1 LKDSIAKIL
10 VNFLNNQSNIEE
22 LEFLLDWIEDSNNYQ
37 TFQKYIS
44 VHHFSN
50 WAMNQ
55 SDQEKIINEIKNKI
69 KSQKQKKRVSSFRY
83 LKLTKYA
90 AIVLLSVGLG
100 YYLNQP
106 QIELKPI
113 EEVVPTK
120 VTLETSEGEQIIIEE
135 SSNELIEIE
144 GKVTAKRKSKTI
156 TYEKKLEAK
165 ELKYNTLNV
174 PYGKRFNVELSDGSV
189 VYLNSGTSIKFPV
202 QFMEGKDREI
212 EIEGEA
218 FFDVAHDEN
227 NTFRVRSNGAI
238 LEVYGTKFNFKN
250 FPEDPFS
257 EIILTEGSVGV
268 KSDLNDK
275 EMVRIKPSFKAKL
288 NKSGN
293 DVEVTQ
299 VNTKL
304 YTSWIDGRVVF
315 RNENIDNLIMK
326 LERLYNVSITN
337 NNQNLSNNFFN
348 ATIYVEN
355 ETIEDVLNYLKEV
368 YSIDYQV
375 VKNKIIIK

>member
-135 SSNELIEIE
+135 SSTELIEIE
-144 GKVTAKRKSKTI
+144 GKVIAKRKSKTI

-275 EMVRIKPSFKAKL
+275 EMVSIKPSFKAKL

>member
-135 SSNELIEIE
+135 SSTELIEIE
-144 GKVTAKRKSKTI
+144 GKVIAKRKSKTI

>member
-1 LKDSIAKIL
+1 MKDSIAKIL

-156 TYEKKLEAK
+156 TYEKNLEVK

-227 NTFRVRSNGAI
+227 STFRVRSNGAI

-337 NNQNLSNNFFN
+337 NNQKLSNNFFN

>member
-1 LKDSIAKIL
+1 MKDSISKIL

-135 SSNELIEIE
+135 SSTELIEIE
-144 GKVTAKRKSKTI
+144 GKVIAKRKSKTI

-355 ETIEDVLNYLKEV
+355 ETIEDVLNYLEEV

>member
-1 LKDSIAKIL
+1 MKDSIAKIL

-135 SSNELIEIE
+135 SSTELIEIE
-144 GKVTAKRKSKTI
+144 GKVIAKRKSKTI

>member
-156 TYEKKLEAK
+156 TYEKNLEVK

>member
-135 SSNELIEIE
+135 SSTELIEIE
-144 GKVTAKRKSKTI
+144 GKVIAKRKSKTI

-337 NNQNLSNNFFN
+337 NNQKLSNNFFN

>member
-1 LKDSIAKIL
+1 MKDSISKIL

-113 EEVVPTK
+113 EELVSTK

-135 SSNELIEIE
+135 SSTELIEIE
-144 GKVTAKRKSKTI
+144 GKVIAKRKSKTI

-355 ETIEDVLNYLKEV
+355 ETIEDVLNYLEEV

>member
-1 LKDSIAKIL
+1 MKDSIAKIL

-69 KSQKQKKRVSSFRY
+69 KSQKQKERVLSFRY

-135 SSNELIEIE
+135 SSTELIEIE
-144 GKVTAKRKSKTI
+144 GKVIAKRKSKTI

-174 PYGKRFNVELSDGSV
+174 PYGKRFNVKLSDGSV

-227 NTFRVRSNGAI
+227 NTFRVRSNRAI

-337 NNQNLSNNFFN
+337 NNKNLSSNFFN
-348 ATIYVEN
+348 ATIFIEN
-355 ETIEDVLNYLKEV
+355 DTIEDVLNYLKEV
-368 YSIDYQV
+368 YNINYQV
-375 VKNKIIIK
+375 VKNKIIIL

>member
-1 LKDSIAKIL
+1 MKHSINKKL
-10 VNFLNNQSNIEE
+10 VNFLNDQSNIEE
-22 LEFLLDWIEDSNNYQ
+22 LDFLLDWIEDSNNYE
-37 TFQKYIS
+37 TFQQFIS
-44 VHHFSN
+44 VHHFTNRS
-50 WAMNQ
+50 MNQ
-55 SDQEKIINEIKNKI
+55 ADQEKIIIEIKKKI
-69 KSQKQKKRVSSFRY
+69 KSQKQKEGVSSFKY

-106 QIELKPI
+106 QIEIKSI
-113 EEVVPTK
+113 EEVVPSR
-120 VTLETSEGEQIIIEE
+120 VTLETSKGEELIIEE
-135 SSNELIEIE
+135 ASSEIIEIE
-144 GKVTAKRKSKTI
+144 GKVIAKRKPKTI
-156 TYEKKLEAK
+156 VYEKNSDVK

-174 PYGKRFNVELSDGSV
+174 PYGKRFNVELSDGSI

-202 QFMEGKDREI
+202 QFMEGKAREI

-218 FFDVAHDEN
+218 FFDVTHNEN
-227 NTFRVRSNGAI
+227 HVFKVKSKGAVV
-238 LEVYGTKFNFKN
+238 EVYGTKFNFKN
-250 FPEDPFS
+250 FPEDTFS

-268 KSDLNDK
+268 KKSDFDEK
-275 EMVRIKPSFKAKL
+275 IMIKPSFKAKL

-293 DVEVTQ
+293 DIEITQ

-337 NNQNLSNNFFN
+337 NNKNLSSNFFN
-348 ATIYVEN
+348 ATIFIEN

-368 YSIDYQV
+368 YNINYQV
-375 VKNKIIIK
+375 VNNKIIIK

>member
-156 TYEKKLEAK
+156 TYEKNLEVK

-227 NTFRVRSNGAI
+227 STFRVRSNGAI

-337 NNQNLSNNFFN
+337 NNQKLSNNFFN

>member
-135 SSNELIEIE
+135 SSTELIEIE
-144 GKVTAKRKSKTI
+144 GKVIAKRKSKTI

-227 NTFRVRSNGAI
+227 STFRVRSNGAI

-275 EMVRIKPSFKAKL
+275 EMVSIKPSFKAKL

-368 YSIDYQV
+368 YTIDYQV

>member
-1 LKDSIAKIL
+1 MKDSIAKIL

-120 VTLETSEGEQIIIEE
+120 VTLETSNGEQIIIEE
-135 SSNELIEIE
+135 FSTELIEIE
-144 GKVTAKRKSKTI
+144 GKVIAKRKSKTI
-156 TYEKKLEAK
+156 TYEKKK
-165 ELKYNTLNV
+165 RIKKLKYNTLNV

>member
-1 LKDSIAKIL
+1 MKDSISKIL

-135 SSNELIEIE
+135 SSTELIEIE
-144 GKVTAKRKSKTI
+144 GKVIAKRKSKTI

-355 ETIEDVLNYLKEV
+355 ETIEEVLNYLKEV